1 MEMYIVG
8 AVVILMQAV
17 VALGSFYGGRKQGFD
32 EGSKF
37 VLDQWKDHIRNTEE

>member
-1 MEMYIVG
+1 MEVYVVG
-8 AVVILMQAV
+8 FVVILMQAI
-17 VALGSFYGGRKQGFD
+17 VAIGCFYGGRKQGFD

>member
-8 AVVILMQAV
+8 AVVILMQIIV
-17 VALGSFYGGRKQGFD
+17 SIGCFYGGRKQGFD

-37 VLDQWKDHIRNTEE
+37 VLDEWKDHIRNFEE